1 MKQQHAIDSYM
12 IALASVRDKLIRL
25 NELEQEHFGVDP
37 DALSWG
43 DVGDLGR
50 INRALSLAL
59 GEDDGI

>member
-12 IALASVRDKLIRL
+12 IALASVREKLIRL

-37 DALSWG
+37 DDVNWG